1 MNNVETGTDL
11 IVISSNAYA
20 SDEVRTTRVMTT
32 FAESKRVYFF
42 EAPII
47 GVTDSN
53 TYFIK
58 KEDNG
63 LTIIQPYLAGN
74 HSVFEQKD
82 ALLALIKEFIHDENI
97 AHYTIWTD
105 TPKAMPFIR
114 SLSAEIIIY
123 DCLKDYSASH
133 VELEK
138 ELFQYADVVLTSGMT
153 KRATHAPVVKEKRQ
167 GSAVLILVPTD
178 EEDAEPFATPLNSA
192 MQAFGQALS

>member
-20 SDEVRTTRVMTT
+20 SDEVRTTRVMAT
-32 FAESKRVYFF
+32 FAEKKRVYFF
-42 EAPII
+42 EAPIV

-58 KEDNG
+58 KEENG
-63 LTIIQPYLAGN
+63 IIIIQPYLAGN
-74 HSVFEQKD
+74 NSVFERKD
-82 ALLALIKEFIHDENI
+82 ALLSLIKEFIHDEHI
-97 AHYTIWTD
+97 SHYTIWTD

-114 SLSAEIIIY
+114 SLNAEIIIY

-133 VELEK
+133 VDLEK

-153 KRATHAPVVKEKRQ
+153 KRANHAPEVKEKRP
-167 GSAVLILVPTD
+167 GPTVLILVPTD
-178 EEDAEPFATPLNSA
+178 EE
-192 MQAFGQALS
+192 LSETSTY